1 MTERDAYTP
10 LELDEIAKAAAARG
24 EEPEALIERLG
35 PPVDLWLNGR
45 AYWRAVPKNVWEF
58 IIGGYLVFK
67 KWLSYREHEV
77 LGRPITTAEAREAT
91 AVIRRLTAIIIMQLV
106 AATPPKVPAPARS
119 AARAPASPCR
129 KKPPRPG
136 RRSGSKAPREG

>member
-1 MTERDAYTP
+1 
-10 LELDEIAKAAAARG
+10 
-24 EEPEALIERLG
+24 
-35 PPVDLWLNGR
+35 VDVWLNGT

-91 AVIRRLTAIIIMQLV
+91 AIIRRLTAIIIMQPELDANYRAVSETAYAWPVPVEGV
-106 AATPPKVPAPARS
+106 AAVPATPLGGCGGDS
-119 AARAPASPCR
+119 SVVSLKSPPI
-129 KKPPRPG
+129 KDTRPD
-136 RRSGSKAPREG
+136 GSR